1 MRRHIVVVGFNVAET
16 AIQGRM
22 SQVPK
27 FSDLWSLWFF
37 IPGLE
42 GMLFDRI
49 AAIIA
54 PNLEEE
60 KRNEEIPQNHYHL
73 RLFLSPTRH
82 AFRQLLLPQ
91 HSAGHQGPPGRQAMG
106 RQHAV
111 APQALGRRLGSKK
124 RGTFW
129 TIEPFEPTSL

>member
-1 MRRHIVVVGFNVAET
+1 MGSMRRHIVVVGFNVAET

-42 GMLFDRI
+42 SMLFDRI
-49 AAIIA
+49 AAISWAIIA

-60 KRNEEIPQNHYHL
+60 KRNEEIAQNHYHL
-73 RLFLSPTRH
+73 RLFLSPH
-82 AFRQLLLPQ
+82 PPCVSPAPLAAAF
-91 HSAGHQGPPGRQAMG
+91 GWPPGTTRPPSDGA
-106 RQHAV
+106 A
-111 APQALGRRLGSKK
+111 ACGSAA
-124 RGTFW
+124 GTR
-129 TIEPFEPTSL
+129 PSPRV